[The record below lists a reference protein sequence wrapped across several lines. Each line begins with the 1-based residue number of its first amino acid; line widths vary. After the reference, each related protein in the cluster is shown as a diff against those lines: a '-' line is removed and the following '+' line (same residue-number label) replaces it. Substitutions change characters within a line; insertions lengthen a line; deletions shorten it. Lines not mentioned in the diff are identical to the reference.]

1 MNLKKILAAAMI
13 TSMTVAAAP
22 IIVPNAVQGVLIS
35 EAEAARGGARIAPRS
50 APAAP
55 KAAPAQRGSGK
66 SVSGNGGSYAP
77 SKSANDLGKTAPN
90 AASAK
95 PGAAA
100 GTANAARSG
109 TGWGNALRSIGFL
122 AGGMLLGSMLASM
135 FGLGSGFLADI
146 LGVLANVALV
156 FIAVMAIRWIW
167 NRFRGRKEEE
177 NVYRSAP
184 RRQDIAPSPTVTDI
198 RPQGVSAPLP
208 TDINM
213 DDSPRSIA
221 DRYRN
226 R

>member
-1 MNLKKILAAAMI
+1 MVRLWRTHQPRTAPTLNPSLSPSAAAG
-13 TSMTVAAAP
+13 P
-22 IIVPNAVQGVLIS
+22 GP
-35 EAEAARGGARIAPRS
+35 
-50 APAAP
+50 PA
-55 KAAPAQRGSGK
+55 G
-66 SVSGNGGSYAP
+66 P
-77 SKSANDLGKTAPN
+77 STPSPTPPTAPN

-184 RRQDIAPSPTVTDI
+184 RRQDIAPRPTVTDI

-221 DRYRN
+221 DCYRN

>member
-35 EAEAARGGARIAPRS
+35 EAEAARGGART
-50 APAAP
+50 
-55 KAAPAQRGSGK
+55 AQRGSGK

-184 RRQDIAPSPTVTDI
+184 RVHDISPRPTVTDI
-198 RPQGVSAPLP
+198 RPQGVSSPSP
-208 TDINM
+208 TDINVS
-213 DDSPRSIA
+213 DSPRSIA

>member
-13 TSMTVAAAP
+13 SSMPVAASP
-22 IIVPNAVQGVLIS
+22 ILVPTAVQGVLVS

-55 KAAPAQRGSGK
+55 KASPAQNNSGK

-90 AASAK
+90 AAK
-95 PGAAA
+95 PGTAA

-184 RRQDIAPSPTVTDI
+184 RRQDIAPRPTVTDI